1 MYAPLPATSKHQPS
15 DRPAPT
21 NALISGVFDISVKSG
36 NLELS
41 MHNAP
46 IQTQVWCSLTLLG
59 ENHE

>member
-1 MYAPLPATSKHQPS
+1 MPTPVHVRPPASTSEQATSDQQAT
-15 DRPAPT
+15 R

-46 IQTQVWCSLTLLG
+46 IQTQV
-59 ENHE
+59 